1 MRSEA
6 DLVKKIQE
14 LKEIK
19 PRKDWVLL
27 TKNQILGEEAIY
39 RGRAS
44 ISFFPVW
51 KPALATVTVLGVLF
65 GILIFSQNSL
75 PGDFLY
81 PLKKISERSQAVFVS
96 EEEKPAFQ
104 LKLANEKLE
113 DLTKTPAKNLA
124 PALSEFQ
131 ASISEAAKEITEV
144 KKLDVEEI
152 VAETQK
158 LEENKEKVKALG
170 IIMGETKELDNA
182 ISQLVEREIK
192 DLENRTLAEKQ
203 QVLLEGAREDYKKGN
218 YSLALEKILFL
229 SYLTVD

>member
-6 DLVKKIQE
+6 NLVKKIQE
-14 LKEIK
+14 LKKIK

-27 TKNQILGEEAIY
+27 TKSQLFGEEATV
-39 RGRAS
+39 RDRVS
-44 ISFFPVW
+44 VSFFPVW
-51 KPALATVTVLGVLF
+51 KPALATVTVFGVLF

-75 PGDFLY
+75 PGDLLY
-81 PLKKISERSQAVFVS
+81 PLKRITERGQAVFVS

-124 PALSEFQ
+124 PALDEFQ
-131 ASISEAAKEITEV
+131 ASVSEAAKEITEL
-144 KKLDVEEI
+144 KELDIEEI
-152 VAETQK
+152 VVETQK
-158 LEENKEKVKALG
+158 LEGNKEKVKALG
-170 IIMGETKELDNA
+170 IIVGETKQLDDA

-192 DLENRTLAEKQ
+192 DLESRTLTEKQ
-203 QVLLEGAREDYKKGN
+203 QILLEGAKEDYNIGN

-229 SYLTVD
+229 SYLTAD